1 MCRSVAVFRGGAVT
15 GQAEET
21 GLRAGAIGLIEAA
34 LAGAPVDRK
43 EIACI
48 AVGLGPGS
56 NTGIRAAIAVAQ
68 GWQLATSCR
77 ALGISSVETLA
88 WQLAAEGSE
97 GDVWIAVDAQRGEF
111 SLAGFKLENAVA
123 RETSP
128 LRLASQDEMAEM
140 IGAGK
145 RVVGPSFAE
154 RLPGAEDRFPTAAQL
169 ARLVASQTSFLEACE
184 LVPIHLRATNF
195 VKAPL
200 PRITP
205 G

>member
-1 MCRSVAVFRGGAVT
+1 MTILALEFSTLRRSVAVFRDGAVT
-15 GQAEET
+15 GRAEET
-21 GLRAGAIGLIEAA
+21 GFRTAIGLIEPA
-34 LAGAPVDRK
+34 LAAAPVDRK

-140 IGAGK
+140 VGAGK
-145 RVVGPSFAE
+145 RVVGPSLAE
-154 RLPGAEDRFPTAAQL
+154 RLPGAEERFPAVEV
-169 ARLVASQTSFLEACE
+169 LVRASPHPTCL
-184 LVPIHLRATNF
+184 
-195 VKAPL
+195 
-200 PRITP
+200 
-205 G
+205 